1 MTARTIPAADK
12 RVLAAVA
19 AAREAGA
26 EYRVAK
32 REALRLY
39 HEAACHPDMPEICR
53 RKDDRKKM
61 KEIWRTVGYDS
72 AASDRERAYRVLKR
86 AVTRVSQLRPATL
99 RGVIAAAELLTSA
112 DSELLQNLFLETS
125 PLKIV

>member
-32 REALRLY
+32 REALRLF
-39 HEAACHPDMPEICR
+39 HEAECHPDMPEICR

-61 KEIWRTVGYDS
+61 KAVWKTVGYD
-72 AASDRERAYRVLKR
+72 AASDHRNQVYRVYKR
-86 AVTRVSQLRPATL
+86 AVKRVSELRPATL
-99 RGVIAAAELLTSA
+99 KGVTAAAE
-112 DSELLQNLFLETS
+112 
-125 PLKIV
+125 